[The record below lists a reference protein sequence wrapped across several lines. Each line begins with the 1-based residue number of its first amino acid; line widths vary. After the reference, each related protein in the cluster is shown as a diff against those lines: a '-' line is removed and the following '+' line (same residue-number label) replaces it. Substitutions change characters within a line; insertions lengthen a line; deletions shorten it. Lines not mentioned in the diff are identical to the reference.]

1 MPKMSTKEYP
11 RLVIIHHFCVVQ
23 VAKSNF
29 SLYLFSSNSVFFVWI
44 SYCFN
49 KGNVGDTNF
58 EFVHIAFK
66 CVYVFICFKCVR
78 CMNDVMNWAY
88 MKNWVE
94 HEHKTPII

>member
-1 MPKMSTKEYP
+1 MPRMSTKEYP

-66 CVYVFICFKCVR
+66 CVCFHMLQVCKV
-78 CMNDVMNWAY
+78 Y
-88 MKNWVE
+88 E
-94 HEHKTPII
+94 